1 MKNFC
6 PKCGNS
12 LKPNAKFC
20 PKCGTKIESKVS
32 PRQNITEQ
40 VVQQVPKKPK
50 KFKNYKAFIIAM
62 AVIIVAIAGGFGF
75 VIYQKNSQA
84 SKATSVLTHKSNK
97 AATKK
102 TNNAAQSAAQSDN
115 QSASQN
121 DSNYSIDEWMLMG
134 YMAYAH
140 DNYVESRHISG
151 TSDLVED
158 VGEDIANSDLKVDK
172 NSDTSYTLTN
182 KFGSVDVDVDSND
195 VKVKADNGDE
205 VTTDKD
211 KLEDTF
217 SSYKGQIQKMTSY
230 IKSGNSD
237 SKEDNNE
244 NTASES
250 KSSIPGDEGMFT
262 VPTAMQGT
270 WYGYSMSLQVKDS
283 NASVEETFGKHTV
296 SSGKTTTELRLQSAK
311 YSRDTVTRDYV
322 DSQEGKQVGKET
334 ENIGATY
341 PISSGGIKGFSIKG
355 WLQIDGGHQYYA
367 PYTLKGQPVVL
378 SGQVQNY
385 PEIREVLWKSPEL
398 AKEYKNTKFPEIDE
412 LNKKFAEN

>member
-32 PRQNITEQ
+32 PRQNMTEQ

-102 TNNAAQSAAQSDN
+102 TNNAAQSDN

-237 SKEDNNE
+237 SKEDNNSDS
-244 NTASES
+244 A
-250 KSSIPGDEGMFT
+250 KSDKKSNDSDEEFSNEEY
-262 VPTAMQGT
+262 VVAAFLSAKGT
-270 WYGYSMSLQVKDS
+270 PQEEINRVEKLLAQKLDAPNDDYLTGVKNPSDNYYYVAF
-283 NASVEETFGKHTV
+283 NASTSQYERYTIED
-296 SSGKTTTELRLQSAK
+296 K
-311 YSRDTVTRDYV
+311 YV
-322 DSQEGKQVGKET
+322 
-334 ENIGATY
+334 I
-341 PISSGGIKGFSIKG
+341 
-355 WLQIDGGHQYYA
+355 
-367 PYTLKGQPVVL
+367 GQPYGGGV
-378 SGQVQNY
+378 SGQKKKYDKKTLVNNF
-385 PEIREVLWKSPEL
+385 KSYKADLDKIL
-398 AKEYKNTKFPEIDE
+398 AGFKYNNAHLDDFNDKVRGE
-412 LNKKFAEN
+412 